1 MEDDLRRVGAVDG
14 DRRVKALGRFLNYRL
29 RREQGDGR
37 GGQRLRGRLRFLRE
51 GEGGEDGILLGA
63 RDHDGVCDLEGLSA
77 QFAFRRLVGVGQRVG
92 NGVTVFVE
100 LIIVI
105 CDRIIFFLSVCSFAC
120 CHGVAEDRC
129 GTIHRPLVSV
139 MFKIVPGEEPP
150 SAAAVVNVA
159 DIVNKPAVPRRI
171 AAGEAVE
178 LLYVERVVVLLEY
191 AALRVGIAVA
201 FTRFAEL
208 PRDVVFCKGV
218 VPPEHAQTHSALD
231 GNIVAGERAVA
242 HVGHAV
248 AVERHVGI
256 TFVRAIL
263 PSFLVLT
270 VFVVFACS
278 DKVDSGGTEGYRL
291 RVDPAEQRRGNGPH
305 TPNLH
310 PDTDT
315 VFLDVRDLD
324 PAAISVFLCLPC
336 FRQKN
341 GDIVFAGLCN
351 LVDLC
356 FQFIVDIF
364 DCFKI
369 RQFDVI
375 AVFRNREGGDTVGSQ
390 GFVFYRAAG
399 LENPVAPM
407 PFHQFVAALAEHLG
421 STGISLIL
429 RIRLGDLSA
438 IRNYLQTKWADLF
451 GDRIHL
457 IRGQRNPVIVAAA
470 KVFQPPEADR
480 DMQRAGLVLRPAHSG
495 PRQQIV
501 FAVDELADAHETDP
515 FFALDLDRE
524 PDRLAIFQLLP
535 GPFPVRRQCGGQEA
549 QQQDEAQQ

>member
-150 SAAAVVNVA
+150 SAAAVVNVEG
-159 DIVNKPAVPRRI
+159 IFNEPAVARRI

-178 LLYVERVVVLLEY
+178 LLHVERVVVLLEY

-218 VPPEHAQTHSALD
+218 VPPEHAQTRSALD
-231 GNIVAGERAVA
+231 GNIVAGERAVGQVR
-242 HVGHAV
+242 HTV
-248 AVERHVGI
+248 AIERHI
-256 TFVRAIL
+256 AIALVRAIL
-263 PSFLVLT
+263 PSFPVLT
-270 VFVVFACS
+270 VVFTGS
-278 DKVDSGGTEGYRL
+278 FKVDSGDTEGYRV
-291 RVDPAEQRRGNGPH
+291 RVDPAGQCYRNILHAPVWALAYAL
-305 TPNLH
+305 NLH
-310 PDTDT
+310 PELNT
-315 VFLDVRDLD
+315 VYPPVLDSDL
-324 PAAISVFLCLPC
+324 ASIGV
-336 FRQKN
+336 
-341 GDIVFAGLCN
+341 
-351 LVDLC
+351 LVC
-356 FQFIVDIF
+356 
-364 DCFKI
+364 I
-369 RQFDVI
+369 RQI
-375 AVFRNREGGDTVGSQ
+375 GGDRVHVG
-390 GFVFYRAAG
+390 FCLCVFF
-399 LENPVAPM
+399 LEFFDFFFQCCV
-407 PFHQFVAALAEHLG
+407 
-421 STGISLIL
+421 
-429 RIRLGDLSA
+429 
-438 IRNYLQTKWADLF
+438 
-451 GDRIHL
+451 DR
-457 IRGQRNPVIVAAA
+457 
-470 KVFQPPEADR
+470 FD
-480 DMQRAGLVLRPAHSG
+480 
-495 PRQQIV
+495 
-501 FAVDELADAHETDP
+501 
-515 FFALDLDRE
+515 
-524 PDRLAIFQLLP
+524 
-535 GPFPVRRQCGGQEA
+535 
-549 QQQDEAQQ
+549 